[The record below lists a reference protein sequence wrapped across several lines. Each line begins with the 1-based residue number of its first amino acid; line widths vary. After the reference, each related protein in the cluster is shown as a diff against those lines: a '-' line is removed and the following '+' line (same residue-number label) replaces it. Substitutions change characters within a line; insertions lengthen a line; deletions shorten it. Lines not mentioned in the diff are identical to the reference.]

1 MPRMAQW
8 LKVRNAE
15 GAEASFS
22 APGSKASTLPQREDP
37 RIWYSF
43 AVECASEGDFLPLR
57 RRAIVSPKDCGW
69 QIVLLTQR
77 RDDTED
83 NPSYPVAV
91 APTLAIQFE
100 TPSWVIR

>member
-69 QIVLLTQR
+69 QIGTPDATTR
-77 RDDTED
+77 RYRGQSFVSRRRSA
-83 NPSYPVAV
+83 NISHPV
-91 APTLAIQFE
+91 
-100 TPSWVIR
+100 